1 VTTSKHPVST
11 SASPLELLELLPVPA
26 VLIGSDWTMLDW
38 NSAAVELF
46 GPHAP
51 MTPGAFLG
59 RALACSLAGPRGRD
73 CGRVEACT
81 DCPARSTT
89 LEALATDR
97 RATGVD
103 LEIPQRSGA
112 PRHFELGLSPV
123 PLPSGPGVLMTLVER
138 RPAPVSPCESGG
150 NCRGYLEALQR
161 MGELKLGSD
170 QAPLATAVELAVQ
183 ATGSTIGYLHLLAP
197 DGEHLVLNAWSQA
210 TMRRCTSHPQEH
222 YPLSRAGIWADC
234 VRQDGPVIHNDYQR
248 IQGRHGLPEGHVP
261 LSNHM
266 SVPVRDRGRITA
278 ILGVGN
284 REAPYHAQDAQLLE
298 LLAEAMWAI
307 VQRHRV
313 ELRLRDTVQRLRR
326 LLGGTV
332 EAITRAVEMGDPAT
346 AGHQRRV
353 SDLARSIATEL
364 GLPPRQVDAIR
375 LAAMLHDIGKLA
387 IPSDIL
393 SKPARL
399 SQAQMALVRQHAAL
413 GAEILEPIAYPEGLS
428 RVVAQHHERMD
439 GSGYPEGLSGDAICV
454 EARVIAVADVVEA
467 MLSHRPYRPA
477 HDLEATLWEIRQ
489 RRAKQLDRHAVD
501 ACLRLFEAHD
511 YRFPDERD

>member
-1 VTTSKHPVST
+1 VTTSNKPGPT
-11 SASPLELLELLPVPA
+11 PASPLELLELLPVPA

-59 RALACSLAGPRGRD
+59 RALACSLAGPGGRD
-73 CGRVEACT
+73 CGRVEACAS
-81 DCPARSTT
+81 CLARTLS
-89 LEALATDR
+89 LEALAADQR
-97 RATGVD
+97 SSCVD
-103 LEIPQRSGA
+103 LEIPQQGGGS
-112 PRHFELGLSPV
+112 RHFELGVAPV
-123 PLPSGPGVLMTLVER
+123 SLPSGPGVLLTLVER
-138 RPAPVSPCESGG
+138 RPAPVSPCESPGS
-150 NCRGYLEALQR
+150 CRSYLEALQR
-161 MGELKLGSD
+161 MGELQLSSD
-170 QAPLATAVELAVQ
+170 QDPLATAVELAVQ
-183 ATGSTIGYLHLLAP
+183 ATGSDIGYLHLVAP

-210 TMRRCTSHPQEH
+210 TMRRCTSTPREH
-222 YPLSRAGIWADC
+222 DPLSKAGIWADC
-234 VRQDGPVIHNDYQR
+234 VRQDGPVIHNDYASAH
-248 IQGRHGLPEGHVP
+248 GRKGMPEGHVP
-261 LSNHM
+261 VRSHM
-266 SVPVRDRGRITA
+266 SVPVRDRGRIVA

-298 LLAEAMWAI
+298 LLADAMWAI
-307 VQRHRV
+307 VQRHRA

-332 EAITRAVEMGDPAT
+332 EAITRAVEMGDPVT

-353 SDLARSIATEL
+353 SDLARSIAKEL
-364 GLPPRQVDAIR
+364 RLPPRQVDAIR

-399 SQAQMALVRQHAAL
+399 TPAQMALVRQHASI
-413 GAEILEPIAYPEGLS
+413 GAEILEPIVYPEELA
-428 RVVAQHHERMD
+428 RVVVQHHERMD

-454 EARVIAVADVVEA
+454 EARIIAVADTVEA

-489 RRAKQLDRHAVD
+489 RRGKQLDRRAVD
-501 ACLRLFEAHD
+501 ACLRLFEARG